1 MIVDC
6 HVNVFDAHHVLPDVG
21 AERVKMRA
29 DAFEWKADADTI
41 HAGMADVDRAILF
54 TLRYGDSAGV
64 EGDDEVTAA
73 AVAKY
78 SDKFTGF
85 AYVDPRRPDYMEL
98 LHHAVEDLGLKGV
111 KFGPIYNRVAV
122 DDPRMT
128 PVYEYLIKKGL
139 PITMH
144 MGTTFVPDCPMD
156 MGRPIHVE
164 RVALRYPDLKM
175 VLAHMGHPW
184 QDECIVLIR
193 KQPNVYAEISG
204 LYHRPWGFYTML
216 VTAQEYQVIQH
227 IFFGTDFPIFG
238 VAETVAGLRNVNDV
252 IGGSGLPRISEETI
266 ERILTSNPFEH
277 WWYDNPLQ

>member
-6 HVNVFDAHHVLPDVG
+6 HVNIFEAQHVLPGVG
-21 AERVKMRA
+21 EERVKMRA

-41 HAGMADVDRAILF
+41 HAAMSEVDRAILF

-73 AVAKY
+73 AIAKY
-78 SDKFTGF
+78 PEKFVGF
-85 AYVDPRRPDYMEL
+85 AYVDPRRPDYLEL
-98 LHHAVEDLGLKGV
+98 LRHAVEDLGLKGV

-122 DDPRMT
+122 DDPRLT
-128 PVYEYLIKKGL
+128 PVYEYLVERDI

-144 MGTTFVPDCPMD
+144 MGTTYIADCPMD

-164 RVALRYPDLKM
+164 RVALRFPDLKM

-216 VTAQEYQVIQH
+216 VTAQEYQVTDQ

-238 VAETVAGLRNVNDV
+238 VAETMAGLRNVNDV
-252 IGGSGLPRISEETI
+252 AGESGLPRISEETV
-266 ERILTSNPFEH
+266 ERILHSNPFEH
-277 WWYDNPLQ
+277 WWHENPLG